1 MQPDL
6 LERPDLNTR
15 VQPANRPSSLLRFLT
30 CGSVDDGKSTLIGRM
45 LNDAGLVP
53 TDQLEA
59 LHKDSK
65 RYGTTGG
72 VDYALLVD
80 GLAAERE
87 QGITI
92 DVAYRYFATAKR
104 AFIVADTPGHQQYT
118 RNMATGAAGADLAVI
133 LVDARKGILPQ
144 TRRHSFI
151 AGMLRVR
158 HLVLAVNKMDLVGFD
173 RSAFDALVAEYRR
186 IVEPLGFASVTAIP
200 LCAREGDNLVL
211 RSMRMPW
218 YDGPT
223 LLGLLETIEVD
234 QAEATQGPVRLPVQ
248 WVNRRSESF
257 RGYAGTIA
265 HGAIRPGE
273 QIRVLP
279 SGLRGTVDRVV
290 TADGDLERGV
300 AGQAITLTLRE
311 QIDISRGD
319 VIVGVDDPLTTAS
332 ELSARVLW
340 MDETPLDIV
349 GEYEIRIGSATAN
362 ARIAAVRHAI
372 DIHSYAPTPSDG
384 LEANGIG
391 LVDLKLD
398 RPVVAAASDVD
409 RDLGGFIL
417 VDKRANN
424 TAALGMVIAPEP
436 QAAAS
441 TQETA
446 PAPIPAAPP
455 EVVRDW
461 HWRSLAKAA
470 SWRAIG
476 SVDTFVLSWIFT
488 GEVKTAGS
496 IAATEVFTK
505 IGLYYLHER
514 FWQVLP
520 WGKTG
525 GSIAGEGWVATLARK
540 LFSRSEDNHRS
551 D

>member
-1 MQPDL
+1 MQTDI
-6 LERPDLNTR
+6 LERPDIQTR
-15 VQPANRPSSLLRFLT
+15 VQPATRPSSLLRFLT

-45 LNDAGLVP
+45 LADAGLVP
-53 TDQLEA
+53 SDQIEA
-59 LHKDSK
+59 LEKDSK
-65 RYGTTGG
+65 RYGTTGS

-92 DVAYRYFATAKR
+92 DVAYRYFSTARR

-118 RNMATGAAGADLAVI
+118 RNMATGAAGSDLAVI

-158 HLVLAVNKMDLVGFD
+158 HLVLAINKMDLVGFD
-173 RSAFDALVAEYRR
+173 RGAFETLVAEYRR
-186 IVEPLGFASVTAIP
+186 VVAPLGFASITAIP
-200 LCAREGDNLVL
+200 LCARDGDNLVV

-234 QAEATQGPVRLPVQ
+234 QAEETKGPLRLPVQ
-248 WVNRRSESF
+248 WVNRRTSNF

-265 HGAIRPGE
+265 RGSVSPGDHV
-273 QIRVLP
+273 RVLP
-279 SGLRGTVDRVV
+279 SGARGTVARVV
-290 TADGDLERGV
+290 TADGDLASGF
-300 AGQAITLTLRE
+300 AGQAITLTLLE
-311 QIDISRGD
+311 EIDISRGD
-319 VIVGVDDPLTTAS
+319 VIVGEADTLKPQR
-332 ELSARVLW
+332 ELSARILW
-340 MDETPLDIV
+340 MDEAPLDIV

-391 LVDLKLD
+391 LVELKLD
-398 RPVVAAASDVD
+398 RPIVATSYGED

-417 VDKRANN
+417 VDKRSNA
-424 TAALGMVIAPEP
+424 TAAMGMVIAAETSVPPGEP
-436 QAAAS
+436 
-441 TQETA
+441 
-446 PAPIPAAPP
+446 
-455 EVVRDW
+455 VREW

-488 GEVKTAGS
+488 GQIKTAGT
-496 IAATEVFTK
+496 IAFTEVFTK
-505 IGLYYLHER
+505 VGLYYLHER
-514 FWQVLP
+514 FWAVLP
-520 WGKTG
+520 WGKVG
-525 GSIAGEGWVATLARK
+525 GSIAGEGWLATLVRKVIARK
-540 LFSRSEDNHRS
+540 
-551 D
+551 

>member
-6 LERPDLNTR
+6 LERPRVETDANTR
-15 VQPANRPSSLLRFLT
+15 VQPVNRPSSLLRFLT

-45 LNDAGLVP
+45 LADAGLVP
-53 TDQLEA
+53 SDQIEA
-59 LHKDSK
+59 LEKDSK
-65 RYGTTGG
+65 RYGTTGDG

-158 HLVLAVNKMDLVGFD
+158 HLVLAVNKMDLAGFD
-173 RSAFDALVAEYRR
+173 RGAFETLVAEYRR
-186 IVEPLGFASVTAIP
+186 VVAPLGFASITAIP
-200 LCAREGDNLVL
+200 LCARDGDNLVV

-218 YDGPT
+218 YEGPT

-234 QAEATQGPVRLPVQ
+234 QAEDSAGALRLPVQ
-248 WVNRRSESF
+248 WVNRRTSNF

-265 HGAIRPGE
+265 RGSVRPGDK
-273 QIRVLP
+273 IRVLP
-279 SGLRGTVDRVV
+279 SGARGTVARVV
-290 TADGDLERGV
+290 TADGDLARGF

-311 QIDISRGD
+311 EIDISRGD
-319 VIVGVDDPLTTAS
+319 VIVGEADTLTPKRN
-332 ELSARVLW
+332 LSARILW
-340 MDETPLDIV
+340 MDEAPLDIV
-349 GEYEIRIGSATAN
+349 GEYEMRIGSTTAN

-384 LEANGIG
+384 LEATAIAQ
-391 LVDLKLD
+391 VELKLD
-398 RPVVAAASDVD
+398 RPIVAPPYDED

-417 VDKRANN
+417 VDKRSNA
-424 TAALGMVIAPEP
+424 TAALGMVIVAETVAEP
-436 QAAAS
+436 IVAQSDA
-441 TQETA
+441 
-446 PAPIPAAPP
+446 
-455 EVVRDW
+455 VREW

-476 SVDTFVLSWIFT
+476 SIDTFVLSWIFT
-488 GEVKTAGS
+488 GQIKTAGT
-496 IAATEVFTK
+496 IALTEVFTK
-505 IGLYYLHER
+505 IGLYYVHER
-514 FWQVLP
+514 FWAVLP
-520 WGKTG
+520 WGKVG
-525 GSIAGEGWVATLARK
+525 GSIAGEGWLAGVVRK
-540 LFSRSEDNHRS
+540 VFSRA
-551 D
+551 